1 MILEYYI
8 LFFLVNG
15 NRGVCFVDKLVILV
29 SNFII
34 EKIKIEFSFF
44 LLKFVIE
51 LNYIGNINEVRF

>member
-29 SNFII
+29 SII
-34 EKIKIEFSFF
+34 EKIEFSFF

-51 LNYIGNINEVRF
+51 LDYIGNINEVRF

>member
-34 EKIKIEFSFF
+34 EKIEFSFF

-51 LNYIGNINEVRF
+51 LDYIGNINEVRF